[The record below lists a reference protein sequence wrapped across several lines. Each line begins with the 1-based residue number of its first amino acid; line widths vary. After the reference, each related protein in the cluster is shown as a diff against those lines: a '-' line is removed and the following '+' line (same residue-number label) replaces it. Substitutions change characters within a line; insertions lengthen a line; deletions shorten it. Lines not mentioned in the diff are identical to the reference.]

1 VDDSDASARFPA
13 RGSTPM
19 VEGGKRHQRVGREVA
34 RLRRGADLRGK
45 EAEQGE
51 GTDGFLPKQRGEEK
65 WGK

>member
-1 VDDSDASARFPA
+1 
-13 RGSTPM
+13 M

-45 EAEQGE
+45 EAEQEE